1 MDITDLVTQEPTH
14 KKELPDFSNLVFGK
28 HYTDRMLTIKYSA
41 DKGWYDAKIEEFA
54 NFSFSPA
61 MTSLHYSQEIF
72 EGMKAY
78 FREDGHIGLFRPK
91 ENFLR
96 MNSSAKRMCM
106 PELDVDFCL
115 KALYKLI
122 KLEKKWIPGLDN
134 SSLYIRP
141 TMIGTD
147 AMIGHKASQDYLFYI
162 ILSPVGAYY
171 QTKGGLRI
179 IAEDKYVR
187 AVAGGTGE
195 AKTGG
200 NYAASLLANIEAQQ
214 KGYSQVLWLDGVHR
228 KFAEEVGTMN
238 IFFVYKDKLKT
249 PALNGSILPG
259 ITRKSVIALAQ
270 HLGIEVEECALD
282 INEIVADIDA
292 GKITE
297 CFGSG
302 TAVVITPVS
311 VIGYKGNDH
320 NLDSKLSLGLTGKIY
335 KELTDLQY
343 GKTADPF
350 GWTVVL

>member
-1 MDITDLVTQEPTH
+1 MDLTNLTIQEQIH
-14 KKELPDFSNLVFGK
+14 KKDLPDFSSLIFGK
-28 HYTDRMLTIKYSA
+28 NYTDRMLTMVYSPE
-41 DKGWYDAKIEEFA
+41 KGWHNAKIEQFA
-54 NFSFSPA
+54 NFSVSPA
-61 MTSLHYSQEIF
+61 MTCLHYSQEIF

-78 FREDGHIGLFRPK
+78 YRGDGNIGLFRPK
-91 ENFLR
+91 DNLLR
-96 MNSSAKRMCM
+96 MNMSAVRMCM
-106 PELDVDFCL
+106 PEIDIDFCL

-122 KLEKKWIPGLDN
+122 KLEKRWIPNLDN

-147 AMIGHKASQDYLFYI
+147 AMIGHKASQEYLFYI

-179 IAEDKYVR
+179 IAEDTYVR
-187 AVAGGTGE
+187 TVAGGTGE

-200 NYAASLLANIEAQQ
+200 NYAASLLANKEAQQ

-228 KFAEEVGTMN
+228 KYAEEVGTMN

-249 PALNGSILPG
+249 PALNGSILHG
-259 ITRKSVIALAQ
+259 ITRDSVIKLAK
-270 HLGIEVEECALD
+270 HLGIEVEECSLD
-282 INEIVADIDA
+282 ISDIVADIEA

-311 VIGYKGNDH
+311 VIGYKNKDY
-320 NLDSKLSLGLTGKIY
+320 NINNRLSEGLTERIY
-335 KELTDLQY
+335 KELTDIQY
-343 GKTADPF
+343 GKVADPF

>member
-1 MDITDLVTQEPTH
+1 MDITNLTIQDTVN
-14 KKELPDFSNLVFGK
+14 KKDLPDFNNLVFGK
-28 HYTDRMLTIKYSA
+28 NYTDRMLTISYSPE
-41 DKGWYDAKIEEFA
+41 KEWHDAKIKEYK
-54 NFSFSPA
+54 NFEVSPA
-61 MTSLHYSQEIF
+61 MTCLHYSQEIF

-78 FREDGHIGLFRPK
+78 YREDGNIGLFRPK

-96 MNSSAKRMCM
+96 LNNSALRMCM

-115 KALYKLI
+115 KSLYKLI
-122 KLEKKWIPGLDN
+122 KLEKRWIPNLDN

-147 AMIGHKASQDYLFYI
+147 AMIGHKASNDYLYFV

-187 AVAGGTGE
+187 AVPGGTGE

-200 NYAASLLANIEAQQ
+200 NYAASLLANKEAQL

-228 KFAEEVGTMN
+228 KYAEEVGTMN

-249 PALNGSILPG
+249 PVLNGSILPG
-259 ITRKSVIALAQ
+259 ITRNSVITLAK
-270 HLGIEVEECALD
+270 HLGIEVEEYKLD
-282 INEIVADIDA
+282 INEIAEDIAA

-311 VIGYKGNDH
+311 TICYKGKDYNIVNH
-320 NLDSKLSLGLTGKIY
+320 SSESLTERIY
-335 KELTDLQY
+335 KELTDIQY
-343 GKTADPF
+343 GRTEDTF

>member
-1 MDITDLVTQEPTH
+1 MDMSDLKIQEPIQ
-14 KKELPDFSNLVFGK
+14 KKILPDFSNLVFGK
-28 HYTDRMLTIKYSA
+28 NYADRMFTMIYSPE
-41 DKGWYDAKIEEFA
+41 KEWHDAKIEQYK
-54 NFSFSPA
+54 NFDISPA
-61 MTSLHYSQEIF
+61 MTCLHYSQEIF

-78 FREDGHIGLFRPK
+78 YREDGNIGLFRPK

-96 MNSSAKRMCM
+96 MNNSAKRICM
-106 PELDVDFCL
+106 PELDVNFCL

-122 KLEKKWIPGLDN
+122 TLEKRWIPSVEN

-147 AMIGHKASQDYLFYI
+147 AMIGLKSSQSYLFYI

-171 QTKGGLRI
+171 KTQGGLRI
-179 IAEDKYVR
+179 LAEEKYVR
-187 AVAGGTGE
+187 AVPGGTGE

-200 NYAASLLANIEAQQ
+200 NYASSLVANKEAQL

-228 KFAEEVGTMN
+228 KYAEEVGTMN

-259 ITRKSVIALAQ
+259 ITRGSVIPLAK
-270 HLGIEVEECALD
+270 HLGIEVEECSLD
-282 INEIVADIDA
+282 INEIVADIES

-311 VIGYKGNDH
+311 TIGYKGKDYTIN
-320 NLDSKLSLGLTGKIY
+320 SSLSTGLTEKIY
-335 KELTDLQY
+335 KELTDIQY
-343 GKTADPF
+343 GKTKDPF
-350 GWTVVL
+350 GWAVVL